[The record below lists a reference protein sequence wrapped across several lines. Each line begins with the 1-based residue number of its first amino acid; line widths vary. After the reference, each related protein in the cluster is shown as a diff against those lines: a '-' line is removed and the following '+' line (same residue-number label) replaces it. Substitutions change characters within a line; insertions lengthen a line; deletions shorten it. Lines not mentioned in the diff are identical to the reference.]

1 MEHNHKKKK
10 RKEEK
15 GINRLNYKNSQSSPF
30 LLSFSD
36 KVTWLVIYLLT
47 ASDHYGT
54 VNACDS
60 FVGNEKVWHKY
71 RICKASLLQILI
83 IIIILNNKYTNVN
96 DGKKT

>member
-1 MEHNHKKKK
+1 MEHNHKKNGKKEKK
-10 RKEEK
+10 R
-15 GINRLNYKNSQSSPF
+15 INRLNYKNC
-30 LLSFSD
+30 LSILIIFSD

-71 RICKASLLQILI
+71 RICKASLLQI
-83 IIIILNNKYTNVN
+83 
-96 DGKKT
+96 